1 MTPLTTLRTAQLFQM
16 SCPLISSTVGI
27 RIGSTAA
34 AWLVDSPPA
43 PAPAADGSGEA
54 IPRYLLSLHSPLG
67 DRDSRSRTAAGERTV
82 LKAREAGWVET
93 GEELGGVYPRRRL
106 GFLTPSS
113 KKREGRRRAG
123 NQREAE
129 EGIPDPHVSHT

>member
-27 RIGSTAA
+27 RIGSTVA

-54 IPRYLLSLHSPLG
+54 IPRNLVPLHSPLG
-67 DRDSRSRTAAGERTV
+67 DRDSSSRTAASERTV
-82 LKAREAGWVET
+82 LKVREAGWVET
-93 GEELGGVYPRRRL
+93 GEELGSV
-106 GFLTPSS
+106 
-113 KKREGRRRAG
+113 
-123 NQREAE
+123 
-129 EGIPDPHVSHT
+129 VSPAAA

>member
-27 RIGSTAA
+27 RIGSTVA

-54 IPRYLLSLHSPLG
+54 IPRYLVPLHSPLG
-67 DRDSRSRTAAGERTV
+67 DRDSSSRTAASERTV
-82 LKAREAGWVET
+82 LKVREAGWVET
-93 GEELGGVYPRRRL
+93 GLERSWDPGSVYPRRRL

-113 KKREGRRRAG
+113 KKRGSAPRRESER
-123 NQREAE
+123 
-129 EGIPDPHVSHT
+129 VVVL